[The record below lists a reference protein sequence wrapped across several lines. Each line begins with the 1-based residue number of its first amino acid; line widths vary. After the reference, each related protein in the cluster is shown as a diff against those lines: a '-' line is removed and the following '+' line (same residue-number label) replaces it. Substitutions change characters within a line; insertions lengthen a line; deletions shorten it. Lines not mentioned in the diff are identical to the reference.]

1 LLALTPV
8 TLETCKNTASLADMA
23 LVKSP
28 RLSVQPV
35 SLTEWDIICALG
47 EIV

>member
-1 LLALTPV
+1 
-8 TLETCKNTASLADMA
+8 LADMA

-35 SLTEWDIICALG
+35 TAAQWAEICKMG
-47 EIV
+47 GM